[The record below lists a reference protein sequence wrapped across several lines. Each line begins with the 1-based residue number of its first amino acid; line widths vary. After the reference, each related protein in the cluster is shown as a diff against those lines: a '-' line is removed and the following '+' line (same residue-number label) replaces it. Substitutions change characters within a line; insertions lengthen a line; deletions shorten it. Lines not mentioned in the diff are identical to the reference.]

1 MRSTG
6 RSQFPLTEDGWS
18 STLPPVTRPLAL
30 LSNDD
35 GYLAPG
41 ISALASA
48 LEELMDVV
56 VCAPETE
63 QSATSHSISLNR
75 PLRLMQRRERVFS
88 VDGTPADC
96 VYVAL
101 HSGDRVLPRRPDIVV
116 SGMNHGLNLGNDVF
130 YSGTVAA
137 AREGALRGVPAIAFS
152 ANHQADPE
160 RACVV
165 AASLAKSLVRS
176 ARGAQGVLL
185 NVNFP
190 PGGEWPLRAT
200 RLGSRTY
207 ADGVLFR
214 RDPRGGEYLWIGTG
228 QVVHYGDETTDTKAY
243 DDGAVGVSPLSLELW
258 EQGKATFA
266 EELIAQMGRA
276 P

>member
-1 MRSTG
+1 V
-6 RSQFPLTEDGWS
+6 D
-18 STLPPVTRPLAL
+18 RPLAL

-41 ISALASA
+41 LRTLGRALAVVC
-48 LEELMDVV
+48 DVV
-56 VCAPETE
+56 ICAPETE

-75 PLRLMQRRERVFS
+75 PLRLMEREAGVFS

-101 HSGDRVLPRRPDIVV
+101 HAEGRVLPRKPDVVV

-137 AREGALRGVPAIAFS
+137 AREGALRGVPAVAFS
-152 ANHQADPE
+152 ANA
-160 RACVV
+160 RAELD
-165 AASLAKSLVRS
+165 AACALAARLVGELL
-176 ARGAQGVLL
+176 ARRPLPSHLLL

-190 PGGEWPLRAT
+190 PGRSWSLRPT
-200 RLGSRTY
+200 RLGNRTY
-207 ADGVLFR
+207 GDGVLFR
-214 RDPRGGEYLWIGTG
+214 KDPRGGEYLWIGTG
-228 QVVHYGDETTDTKAY
+228 DVVHAGDDSTDTSAY
-243 DDGAVGVSPLSLELW
+243 DAGVVGVSPLSLELW
-258 EQGKATFA
+258 RSEHQGNVQQ
-266 EELIAQMGRA
+266 LIAALGGSTAA